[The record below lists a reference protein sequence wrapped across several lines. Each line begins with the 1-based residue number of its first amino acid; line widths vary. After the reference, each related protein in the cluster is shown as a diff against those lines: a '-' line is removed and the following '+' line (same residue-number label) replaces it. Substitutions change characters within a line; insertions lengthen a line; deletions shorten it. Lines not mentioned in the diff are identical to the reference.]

1 MEYVFIIKKIKKEKG
16 EVLLKDEAGKQISWP
31 QEKTPARLKEGDKI
45 YFNISEEKHKGAKE
59 ILNEIL
65 NPND

>member
-1 MEYVFIIKKIKKEKG
+1 MELEFRIEKIDKEKENALLIDNKG
-16 EVLLKDEAGKQISWP
+16 EKINWP
-31 QEKTPARLKEGDKI
+31 TEKIPSNLKEGDKI
-45 YFNISEEKHKGAKE
+45 YFNISSEKHKGAKE